1 MVKIGLRLTVSA
13 IPQVLK
19 KLCGLTL
26 SEGEVINICNLIS
39 EALGPYYDELVN
51 EVRIAEARYMD
62 ETSWREQGKTIWM
75 WAFVIKHRFRTLR
88 VSYKGSS

>member
-1 MVKIGLRLTVSA
+1 MFIVVWLKVGLRLTVSA

-39 EALGPYYDELVN
+39 EALGPYYDKLIE
-51 EVRIAEARYMD
+51 EVRTAAARYMD
-62 ETSWREQGKTIWM
+62 ETS
-75 WAFVIKHRFRTLR
+75 
-88 VSYKGSS
+88 